1 MNTNLEKIFNLGHT
15 DPAPLAPAPEPEPT
29 VSMITELTK
38 SVGNLDK
45 INEALPQ
52 VVGLEASE
60 REMDDLARM
69 ATEGYQNLME
79 LGMNVETRFAS
90 EIFSAAGGLLG
101 TALAAKTAKINKK
114 LKMIELQLR
123 KAALDQRAADFSNS
137 VPVSDGVATVIDRNA
152 LVAEILKKKDT
163 EAK

>member
-1 MNTNLEKIFNLGHT
+1 MNTNLEKIFNLEHT
-15 DPAPLAPAPEPEPT
+15 EPVRLDSDPEQTPL
-29 VSMITELTK
+29 MITELAK
-38 SVGNLDK
+38 SVSNVDK

-60 REMDDLARM
+60 REMDQLAQM

-79 LGMNVETRFAS
+79 LGMNVETRHAA
-90 EIFSAAGGLLG
+90 EIFGAASNLLG
-101 TALAAKTAKINKK
+101 HALTAKKNKIEKK
-114 LKMIELQLR
+114 LKMIELQLK
-123 KAALDQRAADFSNS
+123 KAALDQRASDFSNT
-137 VPVSDGVATVIDRNA
+137 VPVTDGVATVIDRNA

>member
-1 MNTNLEKIFNLGHT
+1 MNTNLEKIFNLEHT
-15 DPAPLAPAPEPEPT
+15 EPVQLEPEPHQT
-29 VSMITELTK
+29 PAMITELTK
-38 SVGNLDK
+38 SVGNVDK

-60 REMDDLARM
+60 REMDQLAQM

-79 LGMNVETRFAS
+79 LGMNVETRHAA
-90 EIFSAAGGLLG
+90 EIFGAASNLLG
-101 TALAAKTAKINKK
+101 HALTAKKNKIEKK
-114 LKMIELQLR
+114 LKMIELQLK
-123 KAALDQRAADFSNS
+123 KAALDQRAADFSNT

>member
-1 MNTNLEKIFNLGHT
+1 MNTNLEKIFNLEHT
-15 DPAPLAPAPEPEPT
+15 EPVQLEPEPHQT
-29 VSMITELTK
+29 PAMITELTK
-38 SVGNLDK
+38 SVGNVDK

-60 REMDDLARM
+60 REMDQLAQM

-79 LGMNVETRFAS
+79 LGMNVETRHAA
-90 EIFSAAGGLLG
+90 EIFGAASNLLG
-101 TALAAKTAKINKK
+101 HALTAKKNKIEKK
-114 LKMIELQLR
+114 LRMIELQLK
-123 KAALDQRAADFSNS
+123 KAALDQRAADFSNT

>member
-1 MNTNLEKIFNLGHT
+1 MNTNLEKIFNLEHT
-15 DPAPLAPAPEPEPT
+15 EPVQLEPESHQTPA
-29 VSMITELTK
+29 MITELAKT
-38 SVGNLDK
+38 VGNVDK

-60 REMDDLARM
+60 REMDQLAQM

-79 LGMNVETRFAS
+79 LGMNVETRHAA
-90 EIFSAAGGLLG
+90 EIFGAASNLLG
-101 TALAAKTAKINKK
+101 HALTAKKNKIEKK
-114 LKMIELQLR
+114 LKMIELQLK
-123 KAALDQRAADFSNS
+123 KAALDQRAADFTNT

>member
-1 MNTNLEKIFNLGHT
+1 MNTNLQKIFNLEHT
-15 DPAPLAPAPEPEPT
+15 DPVVLAPEPEQT
-29 VSMITELTK
+29 TAMITELTK

-60 REMDDLARM
+60 REMDQLAQM

-79 LGMNVETRFAS
+79 LGMNVETRHAA
-90 EIFSAAGGLLG
+90 EIFGAASNLLG
-101 TALAAKTAKINKK
+101 HALTARKNKIEKK
-114 LKMIELQLR
+114 LRMIELQLK
-123 KAALDQRAADFSNS
+123 KAALDQRAADFSNAI
-137 VPVSDGVATVIDRNA
+137 PVSDGVATVIDRNA

>member
-1 MNTNLEKIFNLGHT
+1 MNTNLEKIFNLEHT
-15 DPAPLAPAPEPEPT
+15 EPVQLEPEPHQT
-29 VSMITELTK
+29 PAMITELTK
-38 SVGNLDK
+38 SVGNVDK

-60 REMDDLARM
+60 REMDQLAQM

-79 LGMNVETRFAS
+79 LGMNVETRHAA
-90 EIFSAAGGLLG
+90 EIFGAASNLLG
-101 TALAAKTAKINKK
+101 HALTAKKNKIEKK
-114 LKMIELQLR
+114 LRMIELQLK
-123 KAALDQRAADFSNS
+123 KAALDQRAADFTNT